1 MSGKKVKFHALE
13 RVDKIDIE
21 ALQDLSHKDI
31 DDQIGN
37 ICGDVEGLLTP
48 LSYTVDNTTELIGWN
63 DFVFLGKYA
72 ESDDNTSSRPGYVG
86 KYESTNNANNVNA
99 SFDLYKIHVQN
110 QYTANTAL
118 PAAIGA
124 AGWNL
129 GFYPFVWA
137 RVVEYD
143 GAQSTRRFWSVANA
157 DEISTAVDTR
167 IETSV
172 EIKIDHIKPS
182 DTSPYKWAKIG
193 QLRVWEVTGGV
204 VNLKDDGVYAW
215 TLSDDLLNFA
225 DAPEKLVGDL
235 QFDTFNRG
243 LRSTF
248 RTLLGLMNQ
257 MLDNGTQ
264 DPSSTVNR
272 KDWEQP
278 YLSLQ
283 GLYHR
288 RTLRSSATF
297 WRALD
302 HNFTE
307 HIKRSTTDDGDFQIY
322 MQQDHT
328 LPLHLH
334 LTEAA
339 GNTNA
344 TYNMNWSSSYLAFPS
359 SYLYSMFIRFP
370 AALAG
375 RRFSVALTPVYRQN
389 FIEFKNSGSEN
400 VTDLHGQT
408 WYIVDEGLSDPPNVT
423 NAEVDALNIVQKRPY
438 WPTLADVNAS
448 TQETD
453 HYGFRIACDR
463 AIGRPFADTLTA
475 GQYMEVGLKVDIIV
489 YPNEAG
495 SEAIL

>member
-48 LSYTVDNTTELIGWN
+48 LSYTVNNDETIGWN

-72 ESDDNTSSRPGYVG
+72 ESDGNANSRPGYVG
-86 KYESTNNANNVNA
+86 KYESNNANNVNA

-124 AGWNL
+124 AGWNP

-172 EIKIDHIKPS
+172 EIKIDHVRPN
-182 DTSPYKWAKIG
+182 DDSPYKWAKIA
-193 QLRVWEVTGGV
+193 QLREWEVTGGV
-204 VNLKDDGVYAW
+204 VNLKNDGVYAW

-235 QFDTFNRG
+235 GFDTVNRG

-264 DPSSTVNR
+264 DPSYTVNR

-297 WRALD
+297 FAAIDDSYVYSKKLM
-302 HNFTE
+302 TA
-307 HIKRSTTDDGDFQIY
+307 DDGDFQIY
-322 MQQDHT
+322 IETDHT
-328 LPLHLH
+328 MPLWRHMSDGSAQDQYSSAWTSAHLSQMS
-334 LTEAA
+334 A
-339 GNTNA
+339 
-344 TYNMNWSSSYLAFPS
+344 YF
-359 SYLYSMFIRFP
+359 YSLFIRLP
-370 AALAG
+370 AGLAG
-375 RRFSVALTPVYRQN
+375 RRFSVSLTPVFRQN
-389 FIEFKNSGSEN
+389 YIEYTSPAPGNAHTHIF
-400 VTDLHGQT
+400 DLLRQT
-408 WYIVDEGLSDPPNVT
+408 WHIVDEGISDPPNDTVSQI
-423 NAEVDALNIVQKRPY
+423 EALNIIKKRTY
-438 WPTLADVNAS
+438 FPTTAS
-448 TQETD
+448 ARDNTPETD
-453 HYGFRIACDR
+453 HHGFRVVCER
-463 AIGRPFADTLTA
+463 AFDDQFNALFTGE
-475 GQYMEVGLKVDIIV
+475 YMEVGLKVDIIV

>member
-21 ALQDLSHKDI
+21 ALQDLAHKDI

-48 LSYTVDNTTELIGWN
+48 LSYTVNNDETIGWN
-63 DFVFLGKYA
+63 DFVFLGKYV
-72 ESDDNTSSRPGYVG
+72 ESDNNTNSRPSYVG
-86 KYESTNNANNVNA
+86 KYESNNANNVND
-99 SFDLYKIHVQN
+99 SFDGYKTHVQN
-110 QYTANTAL
+110 QYNVNTAL
-118 PAAIGA
+118 PAAIGV
-124 AGWNL
+124 AGWDS

-143 GAQSTRRFWSVANA
+143 GAQSTRRFWSVADA
-157 DEISTAVDTR
+157 DEISAAVDTR

-172 EIKIDHIKPS
+172 EIKIDHNRPL
-182 DTSPYKWAKIG
+182 DDSPYKWAKIG
-193 QLRVWEVTGGV
+193 QLREWEVTGGV
-204 VNLKDDGVYAW
+204 VNLKSTGVYAW
-215 TLSDDLLNFA
+215 GLSDDLLDFN

-235 QFDTFNRG
+235 GFDPINRG
-243 LRSTF
+243 LRSAF

-264 DPSSTVNR
+264 DSKSTVNR

-288 RTLRSSATF
+288 RTLRASETI

-307 HIKRSTTDDGDFQIY
+307 HIRRTTTDNGDFQILV
-322 MQQDHT
+322 QQDHT
-328 LPLHLH
+328 LPLKRHLS
-334 LTEAA
+334 TA

-344 TYNMNWSSSYLAFPS
+344 NYNMNWSSSFPQQPAA
-359 SYLYSMFIRFP
+359 YLYSMFIQLP

-375 RRFSVALTPVYRQN
+375 RRFSVALTPIYRQN
-389 FIEFKNSGSEN
+389 YLDFKESAAE
-400 VTDLHGQT
+400 VTSDLYYQT
-408 WYIVDEGLSDPPNVT
+408 WHILDEGLSDPPDVT
-423 NAEVDALNIVQKRPY
+423 TAEVDALSIIQKRPY
-438 WPTLADVNAS
+438 WPSLAAVNAS
-448 TQETD
+448 TPETD
-453 HYGFRIACDR
+453 RYGFRIACER
-463 AIGRPFADTLTA
+463 AFDGRAWSANSLTTP
-475 GQYMEVGLKVDIIV
+475 GDFMEIGLKVDIIV

-495 SEAIL
+495 SEDIL